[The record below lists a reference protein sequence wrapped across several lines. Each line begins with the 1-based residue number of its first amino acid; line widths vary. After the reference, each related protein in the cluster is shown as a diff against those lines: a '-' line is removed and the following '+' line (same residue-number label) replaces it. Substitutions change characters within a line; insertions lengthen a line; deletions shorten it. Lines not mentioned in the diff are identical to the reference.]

1 MNASSSITL
10 SSISSEPYPKTCSL
24 TIPEGRTGLHPVWE
38 GVLGVRTTWKK
49 KQILLKKTFYITI
62 QAELCDRP
70 HSSSS
75 LRPRY
80 PVLRG
85 GQTPPRVE
93 DSNRPIGRAIE
104 MTHSVCVDRK
114 MSKKTAA
121 RPACPFTASSSRG
134 LPSPSP
140 RGLLSSGG
148 HWRAPKL
155 FQAWK
160 KKAMAEQN
168 MAKGKGR
175 EEAAGGLGTVFQNRS
190 LR

>member
-10 SSISSEPYPKTCSL
+10 SRWWSISSEPYPKTCSL

-49 KQILLKKTFYITI
+49 KQSLLKKTFHITI

-75 LRPRY
+75 LRPGY
-80 PVLRG
+80 PMLRG

-93 DSNRPIGRAIE
+93 DSNRPIGWAIE
-104 MTHSVCVDRK
+104 MMHSLCVDGK

-140 RGLLSSGG
+140 LGLLSSGG

-155 FQAWK
+155 FHAWK

-175 EEAAGGLGTVFQNRS
+175 EEAPGGLGTVFQNR
-190 LR
+190 